1 MTDEPSKAKLGII
14 AGGGELPSLLTSAC
28 VGSGRPYFVL
38 ALTGFADEGSL
49 AQPPEA
55 WMRLGE
61 VGKGLEELRRA
72 GVEDVV
78 MAGSVRRPSLS
89 DLKPDFKGAAL
100 LAKVAGRALGD
111 DSLLSAVIGEIEREG
126 FRVVGV
132 DSILKGLVAA
142 SGPLGRHL
150 PDTGAEHDIARGF
163 QVARVL
169 GAADVGQAVVVQ
181 EGIVLGLEAVEGTDA
196 LLERC
201 AHLRREGPGGVL
213 VKAKKPRQERRAD
226 LPTIG
231 AATVK
236 NAHAAGLRG
245 IAVEFGHALIID
257 KPAVSALADELGLF
271 VVGHTGSVS
280 EVDFG

>member
-1 MTDEPSKAKLGII
+1 
-14 AGGGELPSLLTSAC
+14 
-28 VGSGRPYFVL
+28 
-38 ALTGFADEGSL
+38 
-49 AQPPEA
+49 
-55 WMRLGE
+55 MRLGE

-150 PDTGAEHDIARGF
+150 PDTGAERDIARGF

-201 AHLRREGPGGVL
+201 ALLRREGPGGVL